1 MKKTLLF
8 LFFLLLSYP
17 IIAQKGSVRQ
27 ADKHFSAHNF
37 SKAAQMWQKAYMRT
51 ENLQDKQLLAFRIGS
66 AYHRMNRFE
75 DALQWY
81 TDAIGENPKNS
92 DWILAQADAFLRS
105 GNLESAKKSAEQ
117 ALKLNPV
124 SSEVK
129 KILKM
134 IENYKLHSQISDAS
148 IEAFVGVNTEWSDYS
163 PAWLNGDLVITS
175 SRKEGSVKGHDGRTA
190 EDFSR
195 LYLFISN
202 LYGDLGNAI
211 LLPVGGNMNAG
222 TLSFDK
228 TNERVFFTRC
238 YNRKRKC
245 TIMEAGFNS
254 ETFAFSKAK
263 PAAFVNRKHNF
274 GHPHVREDGK
284 KMYFSANL
292 PGGYGGNDLYSITI
306 KTDGSFG
313 LPVNLGAVVNT
324 EFDELFP
331 TTAGDSLLFFSS
343 YGHPGFGGLDI
354 FYAFDR
360 AGNFNEVQILSAPY
374 NSPSDDFGLTM
385 KKGAT
390 QGVLSSNRNRSSGD
404 DIFFF
409 DDYPIRKVLKGV
421 TIDAQTL
428 NPIAGAEIK
437 IQDNDGNNY
446 FLQTTENGSFAASV
460 PVYSSGS
467 VSASHPDYNEEAK
480 KFAKTE
486 AWQEIPLV
494 EFFLS
499 RRNHPVGISGKV
511 VERESGRPVTEQI
524 VSIISSGGFLAMT
537 KTNDIG
543 VYTFDSLKVGWMY
556 NIKIEKEGFFTES
569 KVIRIPEVDK
579 PMILQRS
586 NGYDLDF
593 ELTAIELKKEITL
606 NDIYYDFDKATLRE
620 SSKAELD
627 KLVSM
632 LRETPRVRVQISS
645 HTDTRGTDKYND
657 KLSAARAKSVVDY
670 LELNGISKLRLVS
683 RGYGKRNPVIKN
695 ATNEAEHQANRRTT
709 FQVLDMNAKIENN
722 VTAPDQTEKSQ
733 RLVYRVQILASS
745 VKRNPDNDFGLL
757 KGLVDNIR
765 FIELMLEGVFRYEVG
780 DRNTISEAEA
790 LRNRIRN
797 AGFPDA
803 FIVPYIDGERV
814 SLQQAKDFRP

>member
-1 MKKTLLF
+1 MKKAVLF
-8 LFFLLLSYP
+8 LFLLLISSP
-17 IIAQKGSVRQ
+17 MVAQKAIVRQ
-27 ADKHFSAHNF
+27 ADKHFAVHNF
-37 SKAAQMWQKAYMRT
+37 SKAAQQWQKAFHRT
-51 ENLQDKQLLAFRIGS
+51 ENIQDKQLLAFRIGS

-81 TDAIGENPKNS
+81 VDAIGEEPNNS

-105 GNLESAKKSAEQ
+105 GNIQSAKISVNL

-124 SSEVK
+124 SAEAK
-129 KILKM
+129 RLLKI
-134 IENYKLHSQISDAS
+134 IENYEFHSQLSDAS
-148 IEAFVGVNTEWSDYS
+148 IEAAVGINSEWSDYS

-175 SRKEGSVKGHDGRTA
+175 SRNEGKGVAQDGRTA

-195 LYLFISN
+195 LYLFIAN
-202 LYGDLGNAI
+202 LYGDFGNAI
-211 LLPVGGNMNAG
+211 LLPVGGNLNAG

-228 TNERVFFTRC
+228 ANKRVFFTRC
-238 YNRKRKC
+238 NNRKRKC
-245 TIMEAGFNS
+245 TIMEASFNP
-254 ETFAFSKAK
+254 ETFMFSKAK
-263 PAAFVNRKHNF
+263 PAAFANRKYNF

-292 PGGYGGNDLYSITI
+292 PGGYGGNDIYSITI
-306 KTDGSFG
+306 KPDGSFG
-313 LPVNLGAVVNT
+313 LPINLGAVVNT

-331 TTAGDSLLFFSS
+331 TAAGDSLLFFSS
-343 YGHPGFGGLDI
+343 HGHPGFGGLDI

-360 AGNFNEVQILSAPY
+360 AGSFNEIQMLSAPY

-385 KKGAT
+385 KNGTT
-390 QGVLSSNRNRSSGD
+390 QGAFSSNRNRTSGD

-409 DDYPIRKVLKGV
+409 DGYPIRKLLKGV

-428 NPIAGAEIK
+428 NPIAGADIK
-437 IQDNDGNNY
+437 IQDNDGKNY
-446 FLQTTENGSFAASV
+446 SLQTTDNGSFATSV
-460 PVYSSGS
+460 PVYASGS
-467 VSASHPDYNEEAK
+467 VSASHPDYNEEIK
-480 KFAKTE
+480 TFTKTE
-486 AWQEIPLV
+486 AEQEIPQI
-494 EFFLS
+494 EFLLS
-499 RRNHPVGISGKV
+499 RRNHPVGVSGKV
-511 VERESGRPVTEQI
+511 VERESGRPVAGQI
-524 VSIISSGGFLAMT
+524 VSMNSSDGFLAMT

-543 VYTFDSLKVGWMY
+543 VYIFDSLKVSLMY

-569 KVIRIPEVDK
+569 RVVRIPEVDK

-593 ELTAIELKKEITL
+593 ELTAIELKKEIAL

-620 SSKAELD
+620 SSKNELD

-632 LRETPRVRVQISS
+632 LRETPKVRVQISS

-683 RGYGKRNPVIKN
+683 RGYGKRNPILKN
-695 ATNEAEHQANRRTT
+695 ATTEAEHQANRRTT
-709 FQVLDMNAKIENN
+709 FQILDMNAKIEN
-722 VTAPDQTEKSQ
+722 TPSAFAQTEKSQ
-733 RLVYRVQILASS
+733 RLVYRVQILVSS
-745 VKRNPDNDFGLL
+745 VKRNPDTEFGLL
-757 KGLVDNIR
+757 KGMVDNIR
-765 FIELMLEGVFRYEVG
+765 FIEHKQEEFFRYEIG
-780 DRNTISEAEA
+780 DRNNISEAEA